1 VGFVI
6 HEGDLVYDFSNQV
19 VLITGAGRGL
29 GRALALAFAAHG
41 ARVAA
46 NDLTPINL
54 DETVRLAEESGGIC
68 QPFIFDIAKKMP
80 VQGLVEQ
87 VREQYGRIDVL
98 VNNAA
103 VKPRLT
109 ILEMD
114 EWDWLRTLD
123 VNLNGPFY
131 LTQSVGRVMQ
141 AQGGG
146 AMLNITG
153 HASGQSNL
161 SAYAASKAALSEL
174 TRQAAHEL
182 SPFNIRVNA
191 IYPAAMPL
199 AGAPLPGE
207 TGGDPEA
214 VTGLALFLCSPQAGA
229 IRGQIFDVPAGSNS
243 G

>member
-1 VGFVI
+1 M
-6 HEGDLVYDFSNQV
+6 YDFSNQV

-41 ARVAA
+41 ATVAA

-54 DETVRLAEESGGIC
+54 DETVRLAEESGGIL
-68 QPFIFDIAKKMP
+68 QPFLFDIAKKMP

-87 VREQYGRIDVL
+87 VRTQYGRIDLL

-103 VKPRLT
+103 VKPRRA

-114 EWDWLRTLD
+114 EWDWLRTMD

-131 LTQSVGRVMQ
+131 LTQSVGRVMKE
-141 AQGGG
+141 QGGG
-146 AMLNITG
+146 IILNVIC
-153 HASGQSNL
+153 HALGQPNYA
-161 SAYAASKAALSEL
+161 AYAASKAGLSEL

-182 SPFNIRVNA
+182 SAFNIRVNA
-191 IYPAAMPL
+191 ICPAAMDALGTP
-199 AGAPLPGE
+199 PTIPVE
-207 TGGDPEA
+207 ISTGIID
-214 VTGLALFLCSPQAGA
+214 LALFLCSADAGA
-229 IRGQIFDVPAGSNS
+229 ISGQIFSIDAGINA

>member
-1 VGFVI
+1 LRFVI
-6 HEGDLVYDFSNQV
+6 QEGDSVYDFTNQV
-19 VLITGAGRGL
+19 VLVTGAGRGL

-41 ARVAA
+41 ATVAA

-54 DETVRLAEESGGIC
+54 DETVRLAEASGGFC

-103 VKPRLT
+103 VKPRLA

-131 LTQSVGRVMQ
+131 LIQSIGRVMKER
-141 AQGGG
+141 GGG
-146 AMLNITG
+146 AILNITG
-153 HASGQSNL
+153 VATGQPNYA
-161 SAYAASKAALSEL
+161 AYAASKAALSEL

-182 SPFNIRVNA
+182 SSFNIRVNA
-191 IYPAAMPL
+191 ICPGGMPL
-199 AGAPLPGE
+199 ASAAPPAE

-229 IRGQIFDVPAGSNS
+229 INGQIFDVPAGSGS